1 MQKCSDRFGPRMVPL
16 FRSLVL
22 SALLLLGSCGALV
35 EYSDQLID
43 ESSGRSA
50 VVTKT
55 ASLGGIIGFVL
66 GVPLDILGLPITYVV
81 YTVQKDEEEE
91 GVDPLSTILFP
102 SFVLW
107 RTGTLALGT
116 PFDVMEFAFYRAWAR
131 PAATRDGDLELTDPE
146 SSKDGQL
153 EQKQG

>member
-1 MQKCSDRFGPRMVPL
+1 MVPL
-16 FRSLVL
+16 FRSIVL
-22 SALLLLGSCGALV
+22 CLLLVLGSCGALV

-43 ESSGRSA
+43 ERSGRSP

-55 ASLGGIIGFVL
+55 ASLGGIVGFVV

-81 YTVQKDEEEE
+81 YTSQKDEEEE

-107 RTGTLALGT
+107 RTGVLALGT
-116 PFDVMEFAFYRAWAR
+116 PFDILEFTFYRAWAR
-131 PAATRDGDLELTDPE
+131 PAASRDTDPE
-146 SSKDGQL
+146 VDDQDSMEL
-153 EQKQG
+153 KQG

>member
-1 MQKCSDRFGPRMVPL
+1 M
-16 FRSLVL
+16 
-22 SALLLLGSCGALV
+22 

-43 ESSGRSA
+43 ESSGRSP

-55 ASLGGIIGFVL
+55 ASLGGIVGFVL

-107 RTGTLALGT
+107 RTGVLVMGT
-116 PFDVMEFAFYRAWAR
+116 PFDVLEYGFYRAWVR
-131 PAATRDGDLELTDPE
+131 PAASRSSDPE
-146 SSKDGQL
+146 ETEGGLL
-153 EQKQG
+153 ERKQE

>member
-1 MQKCSDRFGPRMVPL
+1 M
-16 FRSLVL
+16 
-22 SALLLLGSCGALV
+22 

-43 ESSGRSA
+43 ERSGRSP

-55 ASLGGIIGFVL
+55 ASLGGIVGFVV

-107 RTGTLALGT
+107 RTGVLAIGT
-116 PFDVMEFAFYRAWAR
+116 PFDVLEFTFYRAWAR
-131 PAATRDGDLELTDPE
+131 PAASRDTDPE
-146 SSKDGQL
+146 ATEKDSMEL
-153 EQKQG
+153 KQG